1 MEGLY
6 YDKYIIII
14 YIIGLVEIP
23 AYALARVII
32 MQIMI

>member
-1 MEGLY
+1 MISM
-6 YDKYIIII
+6 YIVYI
-14 YIIGLVEIP
+14 IIGLVEIP